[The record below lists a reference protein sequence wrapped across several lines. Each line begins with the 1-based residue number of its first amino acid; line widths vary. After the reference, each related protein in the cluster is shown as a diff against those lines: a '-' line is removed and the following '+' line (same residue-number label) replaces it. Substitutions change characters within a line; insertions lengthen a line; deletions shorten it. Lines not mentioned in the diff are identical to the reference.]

1 MPRILIVD
9 DDETFRTT
17 LQALLEDVECECRV
31 VKSGDEAIIELRQE
45 SYDLVITD
53 FDMPVVGGIELLTR
67 MDEVSLLSTT
77 PVIIITDQV
86 SPMLEKIIMK
96 AGAYALL
103 IKPYDIEQLFALVS
117 QALEARIKENFPEN
131 DTNA

>member
-31 VKSGDEAIIELRQE
+31 VKSGAEAIIELRQE

-67 MDEVSLLSTT
+67 MEAVSLLSTT

-117 QALEARIKENFPEN
+117 QALEARVKENFPEN